1 MQSSAAADATA
12 ADESSTLLP
21 ERLTSLSSFDAERVL
36 SDGAEGGTVNVLGR
50 CGDVPL
56 LLKLVRLPL
65 PSGSSG
71 LAALL
76 AKLRLAQRMPYS
88 GAEYG
93 YYVDEDAG

>member
-1 MQSSAAADATA
+1 MAAAAAATA
-12 ADESSTLLP
+12 GAAALSTLLP

-36 SDGAEGGTVNVLGR
+36 SDGAEGGTVNVLGH
-50 CGDVPL
+50 CEDVPL